1 MEREAEEAR
10 VRAAEADAARKHAED
25 EAAAARRKVEEQ
37 EGLRAAAERELERRK
52 VWLHVGHS
60 GLLATVGH
68 VGCWRRGDLALVDGC
83 FLWYLYQQIGVHARP
98 SLITFLFLIH
108 RSHSISFTRAQ
119 DIPKYKL
126 ELGKG
131 EDGRF
136 GEGLVEGGP

>member
-60 GLLATVGH
+60 GLLAIVGH
-68 VGCWRRGDLALVDGC
+68 VGCWGRGDLALVDGC
-83 FLWYLYQQIGVHARP
+83 FLWYLYQQICVHARP
-98 SLITFLFLIH
+98 SLTIFPTTRPRCV
-108 RSHSISFTRAQ
+108 RSGGGGGRTRH
-119 DIPKYKL
+119 
-126 ELGKG
+126 
-131 EDGRF
+131 
-136 GEGLVEGGP
+136 